1 MFLWLITPKVY
12 SMSAKEFVGAKPTL
26 GYVRVSKVKLHMAF
40 FDLLLSGVIVLVV
53 RLNHIISIYC
63 IG

>member
-1 MFLWLITPKVY
+1 
-12 SMSAKEFVGAKPTL
+12 MSAKEFVGAKPTL